1 LEELIREV
9 VVAYDEVLAGRI
21 RDVLDQQ
28 PDLVEKK
35 MFGGVG
41 FMVQWNMACGVH
53 KDMLIVRVGPDAYE
67 ESMQYPHT
75 RPFDM
80 TGRAMKGWVMVEPG
94 GFASE
99 ADLQEWVTAGLNFSL
114 TLPPK

>member
-1 LEELIREV
+1 M
-9 VVAYDEVLAGRI
+9 AYDEALADRI
-21 RDVLDQQ
+21 QDILTGQ
-28 PDLVEKK
+28 PGLEAKK

-41 FMVQWNMACGVH
+41 YMVKGNMACGVH

-67 ESMQYPHT
+67 QSMAHPHT

-80 TGRAMKGWVMVEPG
+80 TGRAMKGWVMVEAN
-94 GFASE
+94 GFTNQ
-99 ADLQEWVTAGLNFSL
+99 ADLEHWVQAGLDFAL

>member
-1 LEELIREV
+1 M
-9 VVAYDEVLAGRI
+9 AYDEGLAGRI

-28 PDLVEKK
+28 PGLVEKK

-41 FMVQWNMACGVH
+41 FMVQGNGVH
-53 KDMLIVRVGPDAYE
+53 KDMLIVRVGPEAYDE
-67 ESMQYPHT
+67 TIQYPHT

-80 TGRAMKGWVMVEPG
+80 TGSAMKGWVMVEPE

-99 ADLQEWVTAGLNFSL
+99 ADLQEWVIAGLNFSL
-114 TLPPK
+114 TLPPN

>member
-1 LEELIREV
+1 M
-9 VVAYDEVLAGRI
+9 AYDEVLAGRI
-21 RDVLDQQ
+21 KSVLDQQ
-28 PDLVEKK
+28 PGLVEKK

-41 FMVQWNMACGVH
+41 FMVQGNMACGVH

-67 ESMQYPHT
+67 ETMQYPHT

-94 GFASE
+94 SLASE
-99 ADLQEWVTAGLNFSL
+99 ADLQEWVTAGLNFAL